1 MIVKSVAVIQVLVFL
16 FAFLAIVPRVS
27 SEGTRGASQKEREL
41 QGGTNR
47 YIVKYKNA
55 QGKAVAQVNAF
66 KVNLELK
73 GFNAISV
80 DLPDDS
86 IESLMSDPDI
96 EFVELDQKRTVDPP
110 DVLSIESLMSDQ
122 DIEFVELDQ
131 KRSLFTSETETIPY
145 GISQVQATL
154 LSENKASGIKVCI
167 IDSGYDYGHPD
178 LATSGV
184 TGYNGNLPW
193 STDGC
198 GHGTHVA
205 VSQNKKIEVCKVPTF
220 Y

>member
-1 MIVKSVAVIQVLVFL
+1 MIFKSVAVIKMLVFL
-16 FAFLAIVPRVS
+16 FALLAILPCVS
-27 SEGTRGASQKEREL
+27 SEGMRGASQKEREP
-41 QGGTNR
+41 QEEGGTNR
-47 YIVKYKNA
+47 YIVKYRNS
-55 QGKAVAQVNAF
+55 QGKAVAQVNAT
-66 KVNLELK
+66 KVNLELTSI
-73 GFNAISV
+73 NAVSV
-80 DLPDDS
+80 DLPEDS
-86 IESLMSDPDI
+86 IDALLLDPNIDS
-96 EFVELDQKRTVDPP
+96 VELDEKRYTT
-110 DVLSIESLMSDQ
+110 SSL
-122 DIEFVELDQ
+122 
-131 KRSLFTSETETIPY
+131 SETETIPY

-205 VSQNKKIEVCKVPTF
+205 VSQNKKIEVCEVPTF
-220 Y
+220 C